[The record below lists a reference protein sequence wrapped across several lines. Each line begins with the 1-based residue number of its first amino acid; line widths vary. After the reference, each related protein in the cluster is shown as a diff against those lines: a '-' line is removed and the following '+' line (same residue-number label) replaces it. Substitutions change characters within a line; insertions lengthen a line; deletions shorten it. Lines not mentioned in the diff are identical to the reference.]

1 MSIYAVHYT
10 YTDDSDTIAEKRPAH
25 RAYLAELV
33 EAGHLLASGPY
44 VGVSEALLI
53 FTADTA
59 DAVEG
64 FLAGDPFQKAGLVAT
79 HTVTEWNPILGVLKD
94 YTA

>member
-10 YTDDSDTIAEKRPAH
+10 YTDDTDTIAEKRPAH

-53 FTADTA
+53 FTAESTE
-59 DAVEG
+59 AVES
-64 FLAGDPFQKAGLVAT
+64 FLAGDPFQKEGLVAA
-79 HTVTEWNPILGVLKD
+79 HTVTEWNPLLGVLKD
-94 YTA
+94 YVS